1 MAAPV
6 VVPPAAPA
14 MIQPAPANSTMG
26 VVVEPSNTGDAPST
40 PITDD
45 FTLALTTQLATDIML
60 DRQLKPKKTQFRY
73 NDLPPRSSFIS
84 KSIEDLKHTHR
95 ISIFKQFQLLEKTF
109 GPEVSSYKTPR
120 MFITWFERECKR
132 IEATCVTS
140 IGMSQT
146 MIFSQ
151 LENHYTKF
159 GKSLDMLYDGFLTCE
174 LKARYD
180 LEMKNLGRQK
190 PKTYPFHFFKGA
202 LYMHTNNSGGHLEH
216 YPIALFP
223 IPAMTLCQRLLDEAF
238 RTRSGHTDRFEIFR
252 ILTKEVKRRSID
264 NTLQMERMIEA
275 LENKYRSSVFA
286 KLCANIDKQ
295 AKIIIRRFGID
306 YFFTEDQEFGLFL
319 RHWAQRYCNVAEKEF
334 VDPERLAQE
343 VGKVLYALLEFLKVS
358 HDALLERVVEAKL
371 LATIDLLSKG
381 GMTVTPAID
390 KFTVRRANID
400 LVDVTDSDS
409 REKLV
414 ICINNN
420 ELSYATGELDEDLQI
435 SSSDL
440 TLPFD
445 NMLFKTKDED
455 EESDNSD
462 SEDEM
467 FPPLR
472 DHLLHPIWH
481 TRPKEKLQKCVKPRA
496 SKATSLLFGSIVSSV
511 AFPSLSASQQR
522 TKAVDSSSE
531 GQNARSIAAS
541 LGSSTQARATA
552 VRGSSP
558 ISSPAR
564 PVTPAS
570 KSRLQAVNKND
581 QTNGIKGQRSP
592 TKVTKRQQSR
602 SPTKWTKELGDKMS
616 RIDLRSSPIDRKA
629 PSMNGAAQRLG
640 PPGTAL
646 CPSASTNG
654 SQSNGTCPVEKDE
667 TDPQSRL
674 NKWLN
679 DPAVSATASI
689 PTAQRPGEPFFAP
702 SPDVAAHVRNIAAE
716 KKNKQ
721 PPQAQPRHR
730 THEEAYQA
738 SKQGTLARQQASET
752 LGTDL
757 GMHPKWPASVSGV
770 KKPQE
775 DTWSSEPMPPP
786 EELNSWDEWS
796 LEWSERRRNGYKLTD
811 KEFNDEIDRSYK

>member
-381 GMTVTPAID
+381 EMTVTPAID

-481 TRPKEKLQKCVKPRA
+481 TRPKEKLQKCVKSRA
-496 SKATSLLFGSIVSSV
+496 SKATSPLFGSIVSSV

-581 QTNGIKGQRSP
+581 QTNGISK
-592 TKVTKRQQSR
+592 
-602 SPTKWTKELGDKMS
+602 
-616 RIDLRSSPIDRKA
+616 SSPILHISTPTVDQHIRRRAEIPNKGHEKA
-629 PSMNGAAQRLG
+629 TIKITNQMDKRAGRQNVQ
-640 PPGTAL
+640 
-646 CPSASTNG
+646 NG
-654 SQSNGTCPVEKDE
+654 SAKQPNR
-667 TDPQSRL
+667 PQVLHTS
-674 NKWLN
+674 
-679 DPAVSATASI
+679 
-689 PTAQRPGEPFFAP
+689 QRPGEPFFAP
-702 SPDVAAHVRNIAAE
+702 SPDVAAHVRNIVAE

-730 THEEAYQA
+730 TYEEAYQA
-738 SKQGTLARQQASET
+738 SKQGSLARQQASEA

-757 GMHPKWPASVSGV
+757 GLHPKWPASVSGV

-775 DTWSSEPMPPP
+775 DIWSSEPMPPP
-786 EELNSWDEWS
+786 DELNSWDEWS

-811 KEFNDEIDRSYK
+811 KEFNDEIDRTYK